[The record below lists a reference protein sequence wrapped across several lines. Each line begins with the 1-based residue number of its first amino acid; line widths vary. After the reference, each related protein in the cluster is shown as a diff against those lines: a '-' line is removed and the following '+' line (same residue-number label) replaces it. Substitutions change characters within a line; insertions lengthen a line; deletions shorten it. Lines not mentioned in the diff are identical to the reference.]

1 MSTDLTGREFDI
13 VEVHGVPVLESSSP
27 DILFGS
33 DGRVS
38 GRATV
43 NRLMGQYTLEDTLE
57 GSTVRFGALA
67 TTMMAGPPEHM
78 QQEQRV
84 LDALTGPLEVRNG
97 DDGAVL
103 LVSEAGTVVL
113 RPKVSIDDAS
123 LV

>member
-1 MSTDLTGREFDI
+1 MSSADLVGREFDI

-43 NRLMGQYTLEDTLE
+43 NRLMGQYTVE
-57 GSTVRFGALA
+57 GDELRFGALA
-67 TTMMAGPPEHM
+67 TTMMAGPQEHM
-78 QQEQRV
+78 DQEHRV
-84 LDALTGPLEVRNG
+84 LTALSGTLRVEDVDG
-97 DDGAVL
+97 DVH

-113 RPKVSIDDAS
+113 RPKASIDDAG